1 MKGPLRESKSGKGPL
16 TDAGAGGEAN
26 GESDEAAEALAV
38 RREEL
43 AAALAEVEERIAA
56 ACAAAGRE
64 RGEVRLLGVTKTR
77 PASDAA
83 LLTDLGLLN
92 LAENRDQEAG
102 PKAAEVAALRP
113 DAKPRWH
120 MVGRLQRNKA
130 RSVVR
135 WADEVQSVDSVRLAD
150 ALARAVAA
158 AREAGERSGPLDVMV
173 QVSLDGDVARGG
185 TALDDVDALAA
196 HITHTGELRL
206 RGVMAVAPLGE
217 DPGTAFA
224 RLALAAERVRAEH
237 PEAAEVSAG
246 MSHDLDQAIRH
257 GSTCVRVGTAL
268 LGSRGLA
275 SP

>member
-1 MKGPLRESKSGKGPL
+1 M
-16 TDAGAGGEAN
+16 
-26 GESDEAAEALAV
+26 
-38 RREEL
+38 
-43 AAALAEVEERIAA
+43 AEVEERIAA